1 MEKLFDGE
9 FRLMEILWREAPIGS
24 TRLVK
29 LCQQE
34 LGWNKSTTYTVLRRL
49 CAKGAAQNEKATVT
63 PLVTRKQALQAEGD
77 ALVKRSGGIGLFFNA
92 FFSGRT
98 LTAQEAAQLQDLID
112 RSRKED

>member
-34 LGWNKSTTYTVLRRL
+34 LGWNQEHHLYGAAPPLR
-49 CAKGAAQNEKATVT
+49 KGAAQNEKATVT
-63 PLVTRKQALQAEGD
+63 PLVTREQALQAEG
-77 ALVKRSGGIGLFFNA
+77 
-92 FFSGRT
+92 T
-98 LTAQEAAQLQDLID
+98 PW
-112 RSRKED
+112 